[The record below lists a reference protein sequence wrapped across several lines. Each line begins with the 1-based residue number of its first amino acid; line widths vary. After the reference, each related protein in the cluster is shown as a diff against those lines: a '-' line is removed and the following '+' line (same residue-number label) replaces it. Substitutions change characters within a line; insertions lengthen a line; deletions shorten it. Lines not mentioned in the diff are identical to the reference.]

1 MCPTDAI
8 TPWNVDARKC
18 ISYLT
23 IEHRNEIEPKYYKK
37 IGKWIFGCDICQE
50 VCPHNQPTQKA
61 SLVQKHDAYETI
73 VESLDVQEV
82 IAWDEESRKM
92 AISGTSLKRA
102 KLSMMRRNAV
112 IVAGNILLESQCSE
126 LLFKIEQIAR
136 NDEDPIVQK
145 SATEVLKLLNN
156 SAS

>member
-1 MCPTDAI
+1 M
-8 TPWNVDARKC
+8 
-18 ISYLT
+18 
-23 IEHRNEIEPKYYKK
+23 
-37 IGKWIFGCDICQE
+37 
-50 VCPHNQPTQKA
+50 
-61 SLVQKHDAYETI
+61 
-73 VESLDVQEV
+73 ESLDVQEV